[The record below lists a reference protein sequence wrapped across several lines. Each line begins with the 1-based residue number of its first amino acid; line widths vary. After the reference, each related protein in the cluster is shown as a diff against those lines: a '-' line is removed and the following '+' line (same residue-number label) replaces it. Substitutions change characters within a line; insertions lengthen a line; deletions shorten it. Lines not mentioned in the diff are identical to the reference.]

1 MLLLSRPTV
10 PPYFFPICV
19 LELPW
24 CEKNVARSGELSA
37 GSYPCHPTPDALK
50 PLLRMG
56 LLHTGREG
64 GKFWKLKKESIM
76 RITCHS
82 REKNKSLRKL
92 PPSLPVWVGGFIIST
107 RRSSRS
113 SLPCSSTAASTRT
126 FAFTTTSYLHFE
138 QENINAY

>member
-1 MLLLSRPTV
+1 MLMLSRRTV
-10 PPYFFPICV
+10 PPYIFSRPAPQLHCR
-19 LELPW
+19 
-24 CEKNVARSGELSA
+24 EKGVARSDELSA

-50 PLLRMG
+50 PLLHMG
-56 LLHTGREG
+56 LPNTGREG
-64 GKFWKLKKESIM
+64 GKFWKFKKESIM

-82 REKNKSLRKL
+82 HEKNKSLRKL